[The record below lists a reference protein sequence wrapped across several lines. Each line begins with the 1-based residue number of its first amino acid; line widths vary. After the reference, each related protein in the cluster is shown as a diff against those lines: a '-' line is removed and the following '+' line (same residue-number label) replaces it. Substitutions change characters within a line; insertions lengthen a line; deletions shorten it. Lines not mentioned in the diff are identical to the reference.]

1 MLVVLLVLP
10 LWCRCRHLLLLLCGQ
25 RLRTCLLLLL
35 LLLLPVVLRVDCSTM
50 VH

>member
-1 MLVVLLVLP
+1 MLVLLLVLP

-35 LLLLPVVLRVDCSTM
+35 LLPVVLRVDCSTM